1 MIIILIILI
10 SILYL
15 LISKSKENMGSMSP
29 KKYIIVI
36 DMEYLAKRNKLGDQL
51 FSFMHDNFTTAKLF
65 LGSSKMDAVLT
76 NTNGGNMYY
85 KSRLESVYPN
95 YLNYHTPQTESEFK
109 KLVEGR
115 TILYLGAKDDME
127 SRNLNNRLLNAE
139 KQMSYYL

>member
-51 FSFMHDNFTTAKLF
+51 FSFMHDNFTTTKLF

-76 NTNGGNMYY
+76 NSNGGNMYY

-95 YLNYHTPQTESEFK
+95 YLNYHTPQNESEFK

-127 SRNLNNRLLNAE
+127 SRNLDNRLLNAE
-139 KQMSYYL
+139 KQMSYYV

>member
-51 FSFMHDNFTTAKLF
+51 FSFMNENFTTAKLF

-95 YLNYHTPQTESEFK
+95 YLNYHTPQNESEFK

>member
-10 SILYL
+10 SILFL

-51 FSFMHDNFTTAKLF
+51 FSFMHENFTTAKLF
-65 LGSSKMDAVLT
+65 LGSHKIDAVLI

-95 YLNYHTPQTESEFK
+95 YLNYHTPRTNDEFK
-109 KLVEGR
+109 MRRKN
-115 TILYLGAKDDME
+115 ILYLGAKMIWNPE
-127 SRNLNNRLLNAE
+127 FNRLLNAE
-139 KQMSYYL
+139 NKCPYV

>member
-10 SILYL
+10 SILFL

-29 KKYIIVI
+29 KNYIIVI

-51 FSFMHDNFTTAKLF
+51 FSFMHENFTTAKLF

-76 NTNGGNMYY
+76 NTNGANMYY

-95 YLNYHTPQTESEFK
+95 YLNYHIPTTQSEFN
-109 KLVEGR
+109 KLVDER
-115 TILYLGAKDDME
+115 TILYLGEKNEME

-139 KQMSYYL
+139 KQMSYYI

>member
-10 SILYL
+10 SILFL

-51 FSFMHDNFTTAKLF
+51 FSFMDKNFTTAKLF
-65 LGSSKMDAVLT
+65 LGPHKIDAILT
-76 NTNGGNMYY
+76 NTNGANMYY

-95 YLNYHTPQTESEFK
+95 YLNYHTPKTENEFN

-115 TILYLGAKDDME
+115 TILYFEEIKIRWNQE
-127 SRNLNNRLLNAE
+127 N
-139 KQMSYYL
+139 

>member
-51 FSFMHDNFTTAKLF
+51 FSFMNENFTTAKLF

-76 NTNGGNMYY
+76 NTNGANMYY

-95 YLNYHTPQTESEFK
+95 YLNYHTPQTEDEFN

-115 TILYLGAKDDME
+115 TILYLGGKDEME
-127 SRNLNNRLLNAE
+127 SRNLDNRLLNAE
-139 KQMSYYL
+139 KQMSYYV

>member
-1 MIIILIILI
+1 
-10 SILYL
+10 
-15 LISKSKENMGSMSP
+15 
-29 KKYIIVI
+29 
-36 DMEYLAKRNKLGDQL
+36 
-51 FSFMHDNFTTAKLF
+51 MHRQFYYGKAI

-127 SRNLNNRLLNAE
+127 SRNLDNRLLNAE
-139 KQMSYYL
+139 KQMSYYV

>member
-51 FSFMHDNFTTAKLF
+51 FSFMDDNSTTAKLF
-65 LGSSKMDAVLT
+65 LGSHKMDAVLT
-76 NTNGGNMYY
+76 NTNGDNMYY

-95 YLNYHTPQTESEFK
+95 YLNYH
-109 KLVEGR
+109 
-115 TILYLGAKDDME
+115 I
-127 SRNLNNRLLNAE
+127 SRSNVLF
-139 KQMSYYL
+139 

>member
-51 FSFMHDNFTTAKLF
+51 FSFMHDNFTTTKLF

-76 NTNGGNMYY
+76 NSNGGNMYY

-95 YLNYHTPQTESEFK
+95 YLNYHTPQNESEFN

-115 TILYLGAKDDME
+115 TILYLGAKDEME
-127 SRNLNNRLLNAE
+127 SRNLDNRLLNAE
-139 KQMSYYL
+139 KQMSYYV